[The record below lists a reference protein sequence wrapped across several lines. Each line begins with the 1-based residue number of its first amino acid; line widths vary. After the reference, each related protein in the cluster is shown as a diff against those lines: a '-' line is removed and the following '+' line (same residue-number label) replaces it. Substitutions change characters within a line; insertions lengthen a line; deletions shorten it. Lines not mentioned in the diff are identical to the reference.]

1 MNENEDK
8 NIVLIGMPA
17 VGKSTIGVLLA
28 KRLGRYFLDTDVFIQ
43 AVSGRG
49 LQEIIDTDGLEKFCE
64 LEAEH
69 ITCID
74 RTNCVIATGGSA
86 VYSDTAMNHLKE
98 TGEIV
103 YLNLPLEMIKKR
115 LTDLNPVRDKVSETP
130 DGRQR
135 RPVSNGMNIRGVV
148 MSKGKTLDDLYKQRT
163 PLYKKWADITIDCL
177 NLTHEQVVEK
187 IIENL
192 ETAP

>member
-1 MNENEDK
+1 MEENGDK

-43 AVSGRG
+43 AVSGRT

-86 VYSDTAMNHLKE
+86 VYSDAAMNHLKE

-103 YLNLPLEMIKKR
+103 YLHLPLEMIKKR
-115 LTDLNPVRDKVSETP
+115 LTDL
-130 DGRQR
+130 
-135 RPVSNGMNIRGVV
+135 NIRGVV

-163 PLYKKWADITIDCL
+163 LLYKKWADITIDCL

-192 ETAP
+192 ETD

>member
-1 MNENEDK
+1 MEENDDK

-43 AVSGRG
+43 AVAGRT
-49 LQEIIDTDGLEKFCE
+49 LQEIIDTDGLEKFCQ

-69 ITCID
+69 IICID

-86 VYSDTAMNHLKE
+86 VYNEDAMNHLKE

-103 YLNLPLEMIKKR
+103 YLSLPLEMIKKR
-115 LTDLNPVRDKVSETP
+115 LTDLN
-130 DGRQR
+130 
-135 RPVSNGMNIRGVV
+135 IRGVA
-148 MSKGKTLDDLYKQRT
+148 MSKNQTLDDLYNKRT
-163 PLYKKWADITIDCL
+163 PLYKKWADIIIDCHNL
-177 NLTHEQVVEK
+177 NHQQAVEK
-187 IIENL
+187 IIDEI
-192 ETAP
+192 EAF

>member
-17 VGKSTIGVLLA
+17 VGKSTVGILLA
-28 KRLGRYFLDTDVFIQ
+28 KKLGRYFLDTDVFIQ
-43 AVSGRG
+43 AVDGRR
-49 LQEIIDTDGLEKFCE
+49 LQQIIDTDGLENFCQ

-69 ITCID
+69 ILGID

-86 VYSDTAMNHLKE
+86 VYSEEAMNHLKE
-98 TGEIV
+98 TSEIV
-103 YLNLPLEMIKKR
+103 YLSLPLELIKKR
-115 LTDLNPVRDKVSETP
+115 L
-130 DGRQR
+130 
-135 RPVSNGMNIRGVV
+135 SNLNIRGVV
-148 MSKGKTLDDLYKQRT
+148 ICEGKTLDDLYKQRT
-163 PLYKKWADITIDCL
+163 PLYKKWADITIDCR

-192 ETAP
+192 ETETF